1 MRVVY
6 DTMTTGHD
14 SLSPKISYL
23 VCATHRSGSNLFCQ
37 SLWLSELAG
46 FPQEC
51 FSPTR
56 SPVIAEE
63 YGLTPPEESF
73 SLYLRSLLAK
83 RQTNN
88 QVFGAKIMWKHV
100 DWFREQ
106 LLADDQ
112 YTGTR
117 SENPADVLKDAF
129 PDLKYFW
136 VRRRDKV
143 RQAISLYKAKQTK
156 IYNSMQ
162 EDNGQGAGEVELV
175 YNFDAIHKEVKRFEK
190 EEGEWQKFFQD
201 NQIAP
206 YVVEYENF
214 VKEYEETA
222 LGALR
227 FLGVDVPV
235 TYEQP
240 KSHYRQLADSVNDE
254 WYTRYRDDLLNA

>member
-1 MRVVY
+1 
-6 DTMTTGHD
+6 MTTGND
-14 SLSPKISYL
+14 SLSPKITYL

-46 FPQEC
+46 YPQEC

-63 YGLTPPEESF
+63 HGLTPPEESF

-83 RQTNN
+83 RQTNG
-88 QVFGAKIMWKHV
+88 VFGAKIMWKHV
-100 DWFREQ
+100 AWFREQ
-106 LLADDQ
+106 LLADPQ

-117 SENPADVLKDAF
+117 SENVAEVLKGAF
-129 PDLKYFW
+129 PELKYFW

-162 EDNGQGAGEVELV
+162 EDNGQGKQDVELV
-175 YNFDAIHKEVKRFEK
+175 YDFAAIDKEVKRFEK
-190 EEGEWQKFFQD
+190 EEQEWQKFFQD

-214 VKEYEETA
+214 VEDYEQTA
-222 LGALR
+222 IGALR
-227 FLGVDVPV
+227 FLGVDIPV
-235 TYEQP
+235 DYEQP
-240 KSHYRQLADSVNDE
+240 KSHYRQLADAVNDE
-254 WYTRYRDDLLNA
+254 WYARYREDVRKG